1 MEHQEKNIENCPICG
16 CENNKHFLSAIDHNV
31 SGDSFNI
38 VICTDCNF
46 KFTNPIPS
54 EETIGKYYK
63 SENYISHSG
72 TKKGLINYIYHKVR
86 DRQLKMKLNLISSLT
101 KNKSLLD
108 IGCGTGEF
116 INLCKNK
123 SWEVLGL
130 EPDSDARELAKK
142 NYNIDLLEQDNL
154 YSIKEKKVSV
164 ITLWHVLE
172 HVYNLEKDLKQYAK
186 ILKDN
191 GYLII
196 AVPNCNSYDAKQ
208 YKEHWVAY
216 DLPIHLYHFTQKD
229 INSLANKTGF
239 KLIKTVPLIY
249 DAFYI
254 SMLSEKKKGGNFLKA
269 LYLGL
274 KSNLKAKKD
283 NNYSSLIYILQK
295 N

>member
-1 MEHQEKNIENCPICG
+1 VEHKLINIENCPICG

-31 SGDSFNI
+31 SGDSFN
-38 VICTDCNF
+38 VVMCNDCNF

-86 DRQLKMKLNLISSLT
+86 DRQLKMKFNLISSLT

-123 SWEVLGL
+123 SWEVFGL
-130 EPDSDARELAKK
+130 EPDSGARELAKK
-142 NYNIDLLEQDNL
+142 NYNIDLLDQGEL
-154 YSIKEKKVSV
+154 HSINENKVSV

-172 HVYNLEKDLKQYAK
+172 HVYNLERDLKQYAK
-186 ILKDN
+186 ILNDN

-196 AVPNCNSYDAKQ
+196 AVPNCNSYDAKY
-208 YKEHWVAY
+208 YKEHWAAY

-229 INSLANKTGF
+229 INSLANKTGY
-239 KLIKTVPLIY
+239 KLIKTCPLIY

-254 SMLSEKKKGGNFLKA
+254 SMLSEKKKGGNFLKG
-269 LYLGL
+269 LYLGF
-274 KSNLKAKKD
+274 KSNLKAKRD